1 MYNLQISIPYME
13 RLSPVIDRNAMALF
27 VKVVENS
34 SFSKTARRE
43 NVPVSTVSRKIS
55 ELEKAL
61 GVRLLERSTRQLR
74 TTEIGQNYYERCRRG
89 LEEFEAAN
97 LLILDRQSEVSGTLR
112 ISTPPNLSDVMVA
125 PLVAGFQALY
135 PKVVFRILVT
145 DRRIHLIEDGIDL
158 VMRVGELDDS
168 NLVACRLLRYR
179 HLLVA
184 SPEYL
189 EKAGHPKHPQDLND
203 HPLIAFSPW
212 FSEPVWPLADG
223 NKVEKVLVKSGFS
236 INDYNGVLQAVLD
249 SSGIGE
255 IPSIVCGQQL
265 EAGQLVEVMPN
276 WHFEPVTFSAV
287 YSARLNLSRVVR
299 LFKDFCV
306 KHIEELVPHVKL

>member
-1 MYNLQISIPYME
+1 MQIFIPYLE
-13 RLSPVIDRNAMALF
+13 RSRPVIDRNAMALF
-27 VKVVENS
+27 VKVVENH
-34 SFSKTARRE
+34 SFSKTAQRE

-61 GVRLLERSTRQLR
+61 GVRLLERSTRRLR
-74 TTEIGQNYYERCRRG
+74 MTELGQDYYDRCRRG

-97 LLILDRQSEVSGTLR
+97 LLINDRQSEVSGTLR
-112 ISTPPNLSDVMVA
+112 ISVPPTISDVIVA

-135 PKVVFRILVT
+135 PNVVFRVLVT
-145 DRRIHLIEDGIDL
+145 DRYVHLIEDGIDL
-158 VMRVGELDDS
+158 AMRVGELEDS
-168 NLVACRLLRYR
+168 NLVARRLIRYR

-189 EKAGHPKHPQDLND
+189 EKAGHPKQPQDLND

-212 FSEPVWPLADG
+212 FGEPVWPLTDG
-223 NKVEKVLVKSGFS
+223 KTVEKVLVKSGFS
-236 INDYNGVLQAVLD
+236 INDYNGVQRAVLD
-249 SSGIGE
+249 GSGIGE
-255 IPSIVCGQQL
+255 IPSIVCGQHL
-265 EAGQLVEVMPN
+265 EAGRLVEVMPD
-276 WHFEPVTFSAV
+276 WHFEPVTISAV

-306 KHIEELVPHVKL
+306 ERIEELVPHVKF